1 MEKYGFI
8 YLWYDRKYKKF
19 YVGRHWGTEEDGYI
33 CSSVKMREAY
43 YRRPLDFKRKVI
55 SRVQNRIDL
64 VEEEQRWLDMIKPS
78 ERERRYYNVS
88 LSAKTPSNWGRK
100 HSPETIEK
108 IRSSNKGLKRS
119 EETKQKL
126 REANAKQFADPKQR
140 LSRSEKI
147 KALWEDPKYREKQT
161 NNKIGYKQSQE
172 TKDKRVEKIKQHWKT
187 HTKPG
192 NVWSGQSKQKL
203 SEHFSKTKWFNN
215 GLINKRCIEQPKGF
229 NLGRI

>member
-1 MEKYGFI
+1 MKYGFV
-8 YLWYDRKYKKF
+8 YLWYDKKRKKF
-19 YVGRHWGTEEDGYI
+19 YLGRHWGTEDDGYI
-33 CSSVKMREAY
+33 CSSRKMKDAY
-43 YRRPLDFKRKVI
+43 YYRPQDFKRRIIK
-55 SRVQNRIDL
+55 RVDNKEQL
-64 VEEEQRWLDMIKPS
+64 VVEEQRYLNMIKPE
-78 ERERRYYNVS
+78 ERNKKYYNVT
-88 LSAKTPSNWGRK
+88 LKANGPSMIGRK

-147 KALWEDPKYREKQT
+147 KSLWEDPKYREKQT
-161 NNKIGYKQSQE
+161 KNKIGYKQSQQ
-172 TKDKRVEKIKQHWKT
+172 TKDKRAEKVKQHWKT